1 MDTMKL
7 HCFKIT
13 AKYESVTKASEELY
27 IPQPTISKQ
36 IRSLEA
42 ELGFQLFTRRGKHI
56 YLNESGK
63 IFLEYVKKFDNL
75 MEDCKKEI
83 IDQKQA
89 AEGSVSLLVM
99 SCSKMLPHIL
109 QEFRKHYPDI
119 RLYINQSDSFSGDE
133 DLKLFSQ
140 NGGQHSS
147 NCIQLLREDI
157 CLALPLGHSLA
168 FKKTVSLKDL
178 QNERFIMLK
187 PESNLRKVIDPF
199 FNKHDFRPNIIMEAE
214 NPSLLR
220 ELISSNFGISVMPAI
235 TWGNAL
241 AMQIKLIPFHEV
253 GLGRNIYLSWN
264 KDRYLS
270 RSACLFRSFLE
281 KYFED
286 IVAPLHCDTI
296 Y

>member
-1 MDTMKL
+1 MKL

-56 YLNESGK
+56 YLNENGK
-63 IFLEYVKKFDNL
+63 IFLEYVQKFDNL

-83 IDQKQA
+83 FDQNQK

-99 SCSKMLPHIL
+99 SCSKMLPNIL
-109 QEFRKHYPDI
+109 QEFRRLYPDI
-119 RLYINQSDSFSGDE
+119 RLYINQSDSLSGNE

-140 NGGQHSS
+140 SDGLNSS

-157 CLALPLGHSLA
+157 CLALPLGHPLV
-168 FKKTVSLKDL
+168 FKKSVTLKDL

-199 FNKHDFRPNIIMEAE
+199 FQKHDFRPNIVMEAE

-220 ELISSNFGISVMPAI
+220 ELISSNFGISIMPAI
-235 TWGNAL
+235 TWGNAS
-241 AMQIKLIPFHEV
+241 AMQIKLIPFNEV
-253 GLGRNIYLSWN
+253 SLGRNIYLSWN

-286 IVAPLHCDTI
+286 IVVPPHYDTF